1 MNPGYISAF
10 CMLIIVV
17 VIWMGLLD
25 GLLKRLK
32 LGQRTLFIL
41 IFAMYMASGWTIP
54 LGTYTAISIGSFVLP
69 LLFFLFLW
77 SRLAY
82 ESRNYSFAAALLL
95 GVTLF
100 LLRYMLQLDP
110 ILHVMNE
117 TYLIAC
123 TAAALPI
130 LMSRHAELILIIE
143 GLGLCFMEILTEL
156 LLHPKNFF
164 VVVGDF
170 VFRDALVFSLCTALL
185 VHTAVFRCVDASA
198 SFMRKV
204 LVRRSRW

>member
-10 CMLIIVV
+10 CMLIIAV

-25 GLLKRLK
+25 GLLERLK

-41 IFAMYMASGWTIP
+41 LFVMYMTSGWMIP
-54 LGTYTAISIGSFVLP
+54 LGTYTAIGIGNFILP

-77 SRLAY
+77 SRLMY

-110 ILHVMNE
+110 ILHVVNE
-117 TYLIAC
+117 IYLIAC
-123 TAAALPI
+123 TAAVLPI
-130 LMSRHAELILIIE
+130 LMSRHVELILIIE
-143 GLGLCFMEILTEL
+143 GLGLCFMEILTQL
-156 LLHPKNFF
+156 LLYPKDFF

-170 VFRDALVFSLCTALL
+170 VFRDALVFSLCAALL

-198 SFMRKV
+198 SLMRKV
-204 LVRRSRW
+204 LVRRSR